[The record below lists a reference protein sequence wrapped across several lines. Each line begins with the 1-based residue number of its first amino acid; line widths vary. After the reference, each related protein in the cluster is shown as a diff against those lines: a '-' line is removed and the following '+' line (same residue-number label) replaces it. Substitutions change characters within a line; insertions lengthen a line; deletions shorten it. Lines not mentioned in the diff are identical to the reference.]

1 MDRNHHQRFSKRKWV
16 KECSVSPD
24 QKSSQK
30 TSKITK
36 KRVTG
41 FVLVKFSDFKDK
53 ENAPQSTNK
62 EKRSH
67 TQKTKIWSGYR
78 FLVCKTGR

>member
-1 MDRNHHQRFSKRKWV
+1 MFCISSSKELTK
-16 KECSVSPD
+16 D
-24 QKSSQK
+24 
-30 TSKITK
+30 SKITK

-41 FVLVKFSDFKDK
+41 FVLVKLSDFKDK

-67 TQKTKIWSGYR
+67 IQKTKTCSGHR
-78 FLVCKTGR
+78 FLLCKTCCFIGYLVAVGILF